1 MLKVSEPDRSPTHHN
16 NKTNGKSSLRFTQ
29 IGRAK
34 FTLIMPCTEEE
45 DRRSNSA
52 NPHRFTTVGIGIV
65 ASSTQIDSANAVVA
79 TGQIGRMCQLAIVI
93 PMVLSIRTTMK
104 MVSGNLRF
112 QCKIPIFVP
121 GNHCVFS
128 LVWRCDIF
136 ARPQPNQST
145 KIGLC
150 WRTTHYQN
158 NLRGYRKRET
168 KVSRFFVM
176 SVYFSGHPKKGTA
189 EKRWGKIEK
198 NDGRSDVLPM

>member
-45 DRRSNSA
+45 DRSSNNT

-79 TGQIGRMCQLAIVI
+79 TGLIGRMCQLAIVI

-112 QCKIPIFVP
+112 
-121 GNHCVFS
+121 
-128 LVWRCDIF
+128 
-136 ARPQPNQST
+136 
-145 KIGLC
+145 
-150 WRTTHYQN
+150 
-158 NLRGYRKRET
+158 
-168 KVSRFFVM
+168 
-176 SVYFSGHPKKGTA
+176 
-189 EKRWGKIEK
+189 
-198 NDGRSDVLPM
+198 

>member
-1 MLKVSEPDRSPTHHN
+1 
-16 NKTNGKSSLRFTQ
+16 
-29 IGRAK
+29 
-34 FTLIMPCTEEE
+34 MPCTEEE
-45 DRRSNSA
+45 DQRSNSA

-93 PMVLSIRTTMK
+93 PMVLGIRTTMK
-104 MVSGNLRF
+104 MASGNLRF

-145 KIGLC
+145 KIDLS
-150 WRTTHYQN
+150 WHTKVYRN
-158 NLRGYRKRET
+158 NLREYEKGRPQSLPFYL
-168 KVSRFFVM
+168 SSPLPPFV
-176 SVYFSGHPKKGTA
+176 
-189 EKRWGKIEK
+189 RWGLYLSEYCVSLS
-198 NDGRSDVLPM
+198 GRDAHILGKLFIHF